1 MKAIRLFLALVVAI
15 VPGINVAMQDFD
27 KFTQAIPKD
36 SFIQGTTLLMNVLE
50 RGIYPP
56 GKLAEFTEYLITQ
69 RGQKADQRDLQG
81 RSALWY
87 AITNA
92 VIFSWESHMRPLT
105 IKYKRVD
112 DAIPVLL
119 KHMDLESPHGLKMK
133 RETISYALWAYD
145 WHVNRFQQMPWEIPN
160 KTDTGMDVHTATVL
174 AYTSVIQQLAH
185 AGFSVN
191 SHPKRCSAP
200 LCFAMM
206 RNFPRMVTTLLE
218 LGADT
223 SVINIEEEEI
233 FVWSRDYDS
242 LKSEYKYDWYRAYNY
257 RSYYEQIKQQR
268 HVRKAHFEVMHQDKA
283 NYLALLPNDLIKIT
297 KPYIA

>member
-1 MKAIRLFLALVVAI
+1 MKAIRLFLILLMAT
-15 VPGINVAMQDFD
+15 VPGINVAMQDFH
-27 KFTQAIPKD
+27 KFTQAIPQD

-56 GKLAEFTEYLITQ
+56 GKLAEFTEYLIAQ

-92 VIFSWESHMRPLT
+92 VIFSWESHGRSGT
-105 IKYKRVD
+105 IKYKRLD

-119 KHMDLESPHGLKMK
+119 KHIDLKSPHGIKMK
-133 RETISYALWAYD
+133 REAISYALQAYHR
-145 WHVNRFQQMPWEIPN
+145 HVNRFQQMPQEFPN
-160 KTDTGMDVHTATVL
+160 KENNSMDARTATVT
-174 AYTSVIQQLAH
+174 AYANVIQRLAH

-191 SHPKRCSAP
+191 SHLDHWSAP
-200 LCFAMM
+200 LCFAIM

-242 LKSEYKYDWYRAYNY
+242 LKSEYKYGWYRAYNY

-268 HVRKAHFEVMHQDKA
+268 LVRKAHFEAMHQDKA
-283 NYLALLPNDLIKIT
+283 NYLALLPYDLIKIT